1 MLAPSFAG
9 PNIIIHM
16 MLWIKMQ
23 KRQIKGLLKTDK
35 KEKNY
40 KNILVDEDA
49 PADLPDHRILPNN

>member
-1 MLAPSFAG
+1 MLALSFAG

-35 KEKNY
+35 KRKKLQKY
-40 KNILVDEDA
+40 YTK
-49 PADLPDHRILPNN
+49 